1 MSAFASGSSV
11 LGGSRCGDCLPI
23 RAPHLSRVA
32 YSTLKSF
39 PEAPAL
45 VLCFLQSPAAL
56 SPRSDSKE
64 MLVRGSTH
72 TTHPRSCQRA
82 NHARLSDGGAGVR
95 RGVRCKAFGEWPR
108 AKLKGGSNESASFG
122 TKTPV
127 FSLFCFWFCSPTRSE
142 NLTCSLW
149 RESGAG
155 GRATA
160 HTYMYPAE
168 RHLLE
173 RLWTFGLLA
182 TYLKA

>member
-45 VLCFLQSPAAL
+45 VLCILQSPAAL

-95 RGVRCKAFGEWPR
+95 RGVRCKAFRRVAESQAKRGLKRECPLFFFFLEPKRLFFRSSAFGSLQSDSLGKSYMLSLEGER
-108 AKLKGGSNESASFG
+108 GGGESDG
-122 TKTPV
+122 THIHVP
-127 FSLFCFWFCSPTRSE
+127 S
-142 NLTCSLW
+142 
-149 RESGAG
+149 
-155 GRATA
+155 
-160 HTYMYPAE
+160 
-168 RHLLE
+168 
-173 RLWTFGLLA
+173 
-182 TYLKA
+182 